1 MVVQPEIRLNDGR
14 TIPQFGLGVWQT
26 PLEQTAEVVAEALNL
41 GYRSID
47 TAAAYRNEAGVGEGF
62 RRSGL
67 ARDEVFITTKLMAH
81 GYDAAMASI
90 DQSLGLLKLDFV
102 DLYLIHWPAPT
113 RDLYVPTWKAL
124 IKMREEGRV
133 KSIGVS
139 NFQPSHLKRVIDETG
154 VTPAVNQIELHP
166 SLQQLNLRPIHAE
179 LGIAIESW
187 SPLAQGTSFED
198 PTIVEIARKHG
209 KTPAQAIL
217 RWHLDSG
224 LIVIPKTISAKRLR
238 ENFDV
243 FDFKLDADDLAA
255 IAKLDRNNRLGPDP
269 DTANF

>member
-1 MVVQPEIRLNDGR
+1 MAVQPEIRLNDGR
-14 TIPQFGLGVWQT
+14 SMPQLGLGVWQT
-26 PLEQTAEVVAEALNL
+26 PIEQTAEVVADALGL
-41 GYRSID
+41 DYRSID

-67 ARDEVFITTKLMAH
+67 DRDAVFITTKLMAH
-81 GYDAAMASI
+81 GYDAAMTSL
-90 DQSLGLLKLDFV
+90 DHSLGRLKLDHV
-102 DLYLIHWPAPT
+102 DLYLIHWPAPA
-113 RDLYVPTWKAL
+113 RDQYVATWKAL
-124 IKMREEGRV
+124 IKMREEGRA

-139 NFQPSHLKRVIDETG
+139 NFQPQHLQRVIDETG

-166 SLQQLNLRPIHAE
+166 SLQQLDLRPVLARY
-179 LGIAIESW
+179 GIAIESW
-187 SPLAQGTSFED
+187 SPLGQGQSVDD
-198 PTIVEIARKHG
+198 PAIVEIARKHG

-224 LIVIPKTISAKRLR
+224 LIVIPKTVSTKRLR

-243 FDFKLDADDLAA
+243 FDFKLDADDMAA
-255 IAKLDRNNRLGPDP
+255 IARLDRNNRLGPDP